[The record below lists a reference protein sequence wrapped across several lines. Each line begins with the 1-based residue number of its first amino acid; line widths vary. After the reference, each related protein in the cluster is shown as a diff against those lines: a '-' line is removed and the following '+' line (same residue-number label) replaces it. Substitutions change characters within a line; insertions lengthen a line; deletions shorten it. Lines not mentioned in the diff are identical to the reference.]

1 MQRDQG
7 AHADAYKKTPS
18 RGDGPDPEII
28 YVCKKSWPPASAAI
42 TFFGETVPSDSGA
55 YSRSSPGT
63 LWD

>member
-7 AHADAYKKTPS
+7 AHAWANKHTKS

-42 TFFGETVPSDSGA
+42 TFYAATVPSDSGA
-55 YSRSSPGT
+55 YSRSSPAT